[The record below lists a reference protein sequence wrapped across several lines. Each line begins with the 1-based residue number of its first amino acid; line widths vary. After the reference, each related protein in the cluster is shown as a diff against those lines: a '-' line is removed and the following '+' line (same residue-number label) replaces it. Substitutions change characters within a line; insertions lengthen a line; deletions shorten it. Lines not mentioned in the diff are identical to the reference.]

1 MTNDLAGEL
10 KALLEETDIRGVIV
24 EPLEDGE
31 WCSITTASIDVCGDN
46 IAIYARRM
54 DGMIELSDFGVT
66 DFNIGD
72 DYKYVIEVECKIW
85 HLIYGLGKRTDIH
98 TAVAARPK
106 DFYYAF
112 SRIDWALT
120 SINNMVAICLR
131 RKKTIERENEDG
143 LVQSIYV
150 DRVNMCVCGTTF

>member
-1 MTNDLAGEL
+1 MNDLSNEL
-10 KALLEETDIRGVIV
+10 KAFLENSGFRDMIV
-24 EPLEDGE
+24 EPLEDSE
-31 WCSITTASIDVCGDN
+31 WCGITTPTIDVCGDN
-46 IAIYARRM
+46 VVIYARRM

-98 TAVAARPK
+98 TAVAAQSE
-106 DFYYAF
+106 DFCYAF

-120 SINNMVAICLR
+120 SINNIAGG
-131 RKKTIERENEDG
+131 REYDG
-143 LVQSIYV
+143 
-150 DRVNMCVCGTTF
+150 